1 MIFDI
6 STVNITS
13 RYQHHFHNPQPNNHL
28 HGSSHPVCSGPLSP
42 TAVWFHSKEHKSHSF
57 FLLPFYLRW
66 ILVVETFFGLLALVS
81 VSGEHYFRTFEDFHH
96 LTLAG
101 CLTDQHHFANSL
113 SSAAEPCH
121 LPFDTNLKKKQ
132 SMRHLSY
139 CRSKARFCSHFS
151 ESYFWSLTRWFS
163 KLPTRQMYILKFSS
177 LADTSP

>member
-1 MIFDI
+1 MDPPILCVMLRCLPPPSGFTQK
-6 STVNITS
+6 STKATV
-13 RYQHHFHNPQPNNHL
+13 
-28 HGSSHPVCSGPLSP
+28 
-42 TAVWFHSKEHKSHSF
+42 
-57 FLLPFYLRW
+57 FLLPFYLRR
-66 ILVVETFFGLLALVS
+66 ILVAVVVETFFGLLALVS
-81 VSGEHYFRTFEDFHH
+81 VSAEHYLRTFEDFHH

>member
-1 MIFDI
+1 MDPPILCVMLHCLPPPSGFTQK
-6 STVNITS
+6 STKATVFFTS
-13 RYQHHFHNPQPNNHL
+13 FLFALNSSGSGS
-28 HGSSHPVCSGPLSP
+28 GSS
-42 TAVWFHSKEHKSHSF
+42 
-57 FLLPFYLRW
+57 
-66 ILVVETFFGLLALVS
+66 GLLALVL